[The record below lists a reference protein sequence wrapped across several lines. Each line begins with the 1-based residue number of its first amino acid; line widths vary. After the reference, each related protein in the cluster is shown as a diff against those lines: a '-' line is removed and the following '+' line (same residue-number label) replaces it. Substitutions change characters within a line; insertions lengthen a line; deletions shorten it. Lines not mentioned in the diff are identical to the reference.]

1 MNSQPT
7 TTLHDLLKQF
17 WLCAYHGDAFPSQT
31 VQVATLQELE
41 SAAADMLQTQ
51 KALRDNNKEV
61 KFGGV
66 EGKYVQLSYDGYIL
80 RVTLAKVAKH
90 TNVAQTSKEA
100 YISIDLGDKCKE
112 MAEAAI
118 RLQDVIGYCTDM
130 EIERTTSMRIKS
142 NLVSARRADIVKAG
156 GIRMDDGSVYRIEM
170 TDETVKDRVTGR
182 SANTWKIVPVK
193 QPADAVQIDL
203 FNANI

>member
-1 MNSQPT
+1 MNPLPT
-7 TTLHDLLKQF
+7 PTLQDLRWKFLQ
-17 WLCAYHGDAFPSQT
+17 AASNGTPFPSQT
-31 VQVATLQELE
+31 IQVATLQELE

-51 KALRDNNKEV
+51 KALRENYKDV

-100 YISIDLGDKCKE
+100 YRSIDLGDKCKE

-118 RLQDVIGYCTDM
+118 RLQDVIGYCTDL

>member
-1 MNSQPT
+1 MNPQPT
-7 TTLHDLLKQF
+7 PTLHDLRWKFLQ
-17 WLCAYHGDAFPSQT
+17 AASNGTPFPSQT

-61 KFGGV
+61 KFGGA
-66 EGKYVQLSYDGYIL
+66 EGKYVQLSHDGYIL
-80 RVTLAKVAKH
+80 RVTLEKVAKH

-100 YISIDLGDKCKE
+100 YRSIDLGDKCKE

-118 RLQDVIGYCTDM
+118 RLQDVIGYCTDL
-130 EIERTTSMRIKS
+130 EIERTTSMRLKS
-142 NLVSARRADIVKAG
+142 NLVSARRADIVKSG

-182 SANTWKIVPVK
+182 RAMMWKIVPVK
-193 QPADAVQIDL
+193 QPADEGAQ
-203 FNANI
+203 FEMNF

>member
-1 MNSQPT
+1 MNPQPT
-7 TTLHDLLKQF
+7 PTLHDLRWKFLQ
-17 WLCAYHGDAFPSQT
+17 AASNGTPFPSQT
-31 VQVATLQELE
+31 IQVATIAELE

-51 KALRDNNKEV
+51 KALRENNKEV
-61 KFGGV
+61 KFGGA

-100 YISIDLGDKCKE
+100 YRSIDLGDKCKE

-118 RLQDVIGYCTDM
+118 RLQDVIGYCTDL
-130 EIERTTSMRIKS
+130 EIERTTSMRLKS
-142 NLVSARRADIVKAG
+142 NLVSARRADIVKSG

-182 SANTWKIVPVK
+182 RAMMWKIVPVK
-193 QPADAVQIDL
+193 QPADSGAQTKL
-203 FNANI
+203 F

>member
-1 MNSQPT
+1 MNPQPT
-7 TTLHDLLKQF
+7 PTLHDLRWKFLQ
-17 WLCAYHGDAFPSQT
+17 AASNGTPFPSQT

-61 KFGGV
+61 KFGGA
-66 EGKYVQLSYDGYIL
+66 EGKYVQLSHDGYIL
-80 RVTLAKVAKH
+80 RVTLEKVAKH

-100 YISIDLGDKCKE
+100 YRSIDLGDKCKE

-118 RLQDVIGYCTDM
+118 RLQDVIGYCTDL

-193 QPADAVQIDL
+193 QPADEGAQMVFEL
-203 FNANI
+203 

>member
-1 MNSQPT
+1 MNPQPT
-7 TTLHDLLKQF
+7 PTLHDLRWKFLQ
-17 WLCAYHGDAFPSQT
+17 AASNGTPFPSQT
-31 VQVATLQELE
+31 IQVATLQELE
-41 SAAADMLQTQ
+41 NAAADMLQTQ
-51 KALRDNNKEV
+51 KALRENHKEV
-61 KFGGV
+61 KFGGA
-66 EGKYVQLSYDGYIL
+66 EGKYVQLSHDGYIL
-80 RVTLAKVAKH
+80 RVTISKPAKH

-100 YISIDLGDKCKE
+100 YRSIDLGDKCKE

-118 RLQDVIGYCTDM
+118 RLQDVIGYCTDL

-182 SANTWKIVPVK
+182 RAMVWKIVPVK
-193 QPADAVQIDL
+193 QPADEGAQISL
-203 FNANI
+203 FNA

>member
-1 MNSQPT
+1 MNPQPT
-7 TTLHDLLKQF
+7 PTLQGLLTRF
-17 WLCAYHGDAFPSQT
+17 TMCAYHNDAFPSQT
-31 VQVATLQELE
+31 IQVAILAELE

-51 KALRDNNKEV
+51 KALRDNHKEV
-61 KFGGV
+61 KFGGS

-100 YISIDLGDKCKE
+100 YRSIDLGDKCKE

-118 RLQDVIGYCTDM
+118 RLQDVIGYCTDL